1 MYSKKKTNK
10 QQHLQRKKLP
20 DPIIYDPDKNQT
32 NIQLV
37 QHADDSLRQHR
48 QRTTKDAIEI
58 TTYYLELHKNIINM
72 YNSVYSQILH
82 DIYNFSWND
91 FTISGRFTNYP
102 FHIQNMYTNLIS
114 KDESLKLINNII
126 TNNLDTFIKS
136 MELTQKFYKD
146 IIQSYPNY
154 IKKRSRVT
162 I

>member
-58 TTYYLELHKNIINM
+58 TTYYLELHKNMIKCIIR
-72 YNSVYSQILH
+72 YILKYYT
-82 DIYNFSWND
+82 I
-91 FTISGRFTNYP
+91 FTIFLGMILLFREDL
-102 FHIQNMYTNLIS
+102 Q
-114 KDESLKLINNII
+114 I
-126 TNNLDTFIKS
+126 THSTFKIC
-136 MELTQKFYKD
+136 
-146 IIQSYPNY
+146 IPI
-154 IKKRSRVT
+154 
-162 I
+162 